1 MPVIEELRYAMR
13 KRLFASE
20 VITANEFQAESKNA
34 PQADFYIRET
44 INTLDVTANFQN
56 GTLHQFLVTYDIF
69 ASRKVYAGITGKLY
83 SAADIITQEFT
94 ENPDKM
100 LISLPDLPNCI
111 AYLER
116 LVQYGAIAQEED
128 LFHLPV
134 QIYINVQER
143 A

>member
-1 MPVIEELRYAMR
+1 MR

-34 PQADFYIRET
+34 PQGADFYIRET

-94 ENPDKM
+94 EDPDKM
-100 LISLPDLPNCI
+100 LISLPDLPNCT

-116 LVQYGAIAQEED
+116 LVQYGAISQEED